1 MVLVINFYCPFYFRE
16 TIALIDTKTMGAKH
30 GIWCL
35 RALHQ
40 WKVFL
45 HSQGRTLTNANIL
58 VDITLL
64 HLMWQA

>member
-1 MVLVINFYCPFYFRE
+1 
-16 TIALIDTKTMGAKH
+16 MGAKH
-30 GIWCL
+30 RILCC

-45 HSQGRTLTNANIL
+45 PRQGRTLTHPSIL

-64 HLMWQA
+64 DPIWQK